1 MKRVLLFSAL
11 FLAGV
16 ITANAQEINKPQTSA
31 NVGMTP
37 VQKGNW
43 MIGGSIGN
51 IGYSFEAES
60 FGISLSPSA
69 GYFVS
74 NGIAIGLQ
82 PTVSLQTVKDGEN
95 DWGYGISPY
104 IRYFFP
110 EGSSSTG
117 RFFAHGNVGIAGK
130 SGQSGASL
138 DLGAKLGYAHFVT
151 QNVALELAAGYRYN
165 KAPSAEKLS
174 GLGVELGFQIYLPG
188 QR

>member
-1 MKRVLLFSAL
+1 MKRVFLFSAL

-16 ITANAQEINKPQTSA
+16 FAANAQEINRPQTSA
-31 NVGMTP
+31 DVGMRP
-37 VQKGNW
+37 IQKGNW

-51 IGYSFEAES
+51 IGYSFEAKS

-69 GYFVS
+69 GYFIS

-82 PTVSLQTVKDGEN
+82 PSVSLQTIDGGDN
-95 DWGYGISPY
+95 KWGYGVSPY

-117 RFFAHGNVGIAGK
+117 RFFAHGNIGIAGE
-130 SGQSGASL
+130 SGLSGASL
-138 DLGAKLGYAHFVT
+138 DLGAKLGYAHFIT
-151 QNVALELAAGYRYN
+151 QNVALELAAGYRYS
-165 KAPSAEKLS
+165 KAPSADKLS
-174 GLGVELGFQIYLPG
+174 GLGVDLGFQIYLPG